1 MTRHFL
7 EGAAELCGDW
17 PTSGCADWPTLG
29 ILTATW
35 SWAVPEGED
44 DLSGLDFRPPSE
56 RDQGAQG
63 SGGSWGSGPC
73 GCGCGA
79 PGEPGFS
86 EGVSPDRTPPGTMA
100 LAASLAQLHAEASCP
115 ICLDCLTDPVT
126 TGCGHNFCHAC
137 LQQRWEGLRDLFPC
151 PLCLQPCPERSCR
164 RNSQLSHLADAVRQ
178 LPSTRAKRG
187 RQGEA
192 PLCEKHSQALSLFCE
207 EDLELLCPQCRLSSE
222 HRHHPL
228 VPVEQAA
235 VCHRRRLKGYLE
247 PLTEQLEAAEKGL
260 EMQVSKSFELHF
272 LEGAA
277 ELCGDWPTSGC
288 ADWPTLGILTATW
301 SWAVPEGE
309 DDLSGLDFRPPSER
323 DQGAQGSGGSWGSG
337 PCGCGCGAPGEPG
350 FSEGVSPDRTPPG
363 TMALAA
369 SLAQLHAE
377 ASCPICLDCLT
388 DPVTTGC
395 GHNFCHACL
404 QQRWEGLR
412 DLFPCPLCL
421 QPCPERSCRRNSQLS
436 HLADA
441 VRQLPSTRAKRGR
454 QGEAPLCEKHSQAL
468 SLFCEEDL
476 ELLCPQCRLSS
487 EHRHHP
493 LVPVEQAAVCHRRRL
508 KGYLEPLTEQLE
520 AAEKGLEMQVSKSFE
535 LVSNMENQRSK
546 LHSSFELVS
555 NMENQRSK
563 LHSEVEHFKRFLG
576 TEHDEIHVK
585 LLNEEKSVVDKITGK
600 KIQISDHGSTLKS
613 LLYEIT
619 NKCSQTDLDL
629 LTGIERIHRS
639 YENLESPAAFWSE
652 VKKEVFTLPPQYFGL
667 HKMIRT
673 FQVHLTLEP
682 ETAHHSLQISQDRKT
697 ATFRWMEPNCVHPP
711 QVFTSYPAVLSSEG
725 FDAGRHFWQVLQLSS
740 AVTEDI
746 LRGSESIPV

>member
-1 MTRHFL
+1 MT
-7 EGAAELCGDW
+7 
-17 PTSGCADWPTLG
+17 
-29 ILTATW
+29 
-35 SWAVPEGED
+35 
-44 DLSGLDFRPPSE
+44 
-56 RDQGAQG
+56 
-63 SGGSWGSGPC
+63 
-73 GCGCGA
+73 
-79 PGEPGFS
+79 
-86 EGVSPDRTPPGTMA
+86 
-100 LAASLAQLHAEASCP
+100 
-115 ICLDCLTDPVT
+115 
-126 TGCGHNFCHAC
+126 
-137 LQQRWEGLRDLFPC
+137 
-151 PLCLQPCPERSCR
+151 
-164 RNSQLSHLADAVRQ
+164 
-178 LPSTRAKRG
+178 G
-187 RQGEA
+187 R
-192 PLCEKHSQALSLFCE
+192 K
-207 EDLELLCPQCRLSSE
+207 
-222 HRHHPL
+222 L
-228 VPVEQAA
+228 VPV
-235 VCHRRRLKGYLE
+235 
-247 PLTEQLEAAEKGL
+247 P
-260 EMQVSKSFELHF
+260 
-272 LEGAA
+272 
-277 ELCGDWPTSGC
+277 
-288 ADWPTLGILTATW
+288 
-301 SWAVPEGE
+301 
-309 DDLSGLDFRPPSER
+309 
-323 DQGAQGSGGSWGSG
+323 
-337 PCGCGCGAPGEPG
+337 APGEPG

-546 LHSSFELVS
+546 LHS
-555 NMENQRSK
+555 
-563 LHSEVEHFKRFLG
+563 EVEHFKRFLG

-725 FDAGRHFWQVLQLSS
+725 FDAGRHFWQV
-740 AVTEDI
+740 EG
-746 LRGSESIPV
+746 RGSGEWSLGVCKESFPRNSLVSPSPSNGCWQIQLWGTTRDTRVSGNACRIGIFLDYDLGEVSFYNLNDRSPLYIFSDIFTEKLMPYFSIRPSSKSLTISIVEDEC